1 MRNFIGSAA
10 ATLIISLTFSSP
22 APADEAY
29 PAKPIQLVIP
39 FAPGDTDTML
49 RPITNQMGQYLGHPI
64 VMNYKPGAGGG
75 VGAGFT
81 ASSPAD
87 GYTIV
92 GSSPGA
98 TVIVPLANKEV
109 KYSLS
114 SFEPVAGISLGGMM
128 IVVPAKS
135 KYKTLADVVAAA
147 KEKPA
152 SISYGTSGAL
162 GISHLLG
169 ESFADA
175 AKIELLHIPF
185 QGSAPAITALL
196 GGHTEMAVS
205 AVGPAQAHIESG
217 SLRALAIFSDKR
229 LSVYPDVPTLRE
241 QGFDVGSPTIYGLMA
256 PKGTPPQVIET
267 IYQAAAKAVAEHGA
281 EITAAMTTLG
291 AEVSVMS
298 PKDYGDYLSKQ
309 NQLFTKAIGSI
320 KGKQ

>member
-1 MRNFIGSAA
+1 MRNFMSSAVASLVIGLA
-10 ATLIISLTFSSP
+10 FSTP
-22 APADEAY
+22 THAKDNY
-29 PAKPIQLVIP
+29 PDRPIQLIIP
-39 FAPGDTDTML
+39 FAAGDTDRML
-49 RPITNQMGQYLGHPI
+49 RPITDRMAQYLDQPI

-75 VGAGFT
+75 IGAAFT
-81 ASSPAD
+81 ASAPPD

-92 GSSPGA
+92 GSSPGSL
-98 TVIVPLANKEV
+98 VVVPLANKEV

-196 GGHTEMAVS
+196 GDHTEMAVS
-205 AVGPAQAHIESG
+205 AVGPAQAHIKSG
-217 SLRALAIFSDKR
+217 ALRALAIFSDKR

-241 QGFDVGSPTIYGLMA
+241 QGFDVGSPTVYGLMA

-267 IYQAAAKAVAEHGA
+267 IYKAAEKVVAEHGQDV
-281 EITAAMTTLG
+281 TAAMTTLG
-291 AEVSVMS
+291 AEVNVMS
-298 PKDYGDYLSKQ
+298 PKDYGDYLSTQ

-320 KGKQ
+320 TNK

>member
-1 MRNFIGSAA
+1 MRNFMSSAVASLVIGLAFSAPTHA
-10 ATLIISLTFSSP
+10 K
-22 APADEAY
+22 DNY
-29 PAKPIQLVIP
+29 PDKPIQLIIP
-39 FAPGDTDTML
+39 FAAGDTDRML
-49 RPITNQMGQYLGHPI
+49 RPITDRMEQYLDQPI

-75 VGAGFT
+75 IGAAFT
-81 ASSPAD
+81 ASAPPD

-92 GSSPGA
+92 GSSPGSL
-98 TVIVPLANKEV
+98 VVVPLANKEV

-196 GGHTEMAVS
+196 GDHTEMAVS
-205 AVGPAQAHIESG
+205 AVGPAQAHIKSG
-217 SLRALAIFSDKR
+217 ALRALAIFSDKR

-241 QGFDVGSPTIYGLMA
+241 QGFDVGSPTVYGLMA

-267 IYQAAAKAVAEHGA
+267 LYKAAEKVVAEHGPQV
-281 EITAAMTTLG
+281 TAAMATLG

-298 PKDYGDYLSKQ
+298 PKEYGDYLTGQ
-309 NQLFTKAIGSI
+309 NELFTKAIGSI
-320 KGKQ
+320 KDK